1 MEVKDTREI
10 STNLKF
16 GLAVA
21 LSLGGA
27 LYTYHRIKN
36 IKFPPGRG
44 GHVDSRAEN
53 GDLKNNDRANL
64 QKPSHRKILSQNSIS
79 DVSSSRSVDRDCF
92 LLEEFNESK
101 TKDLCPKKNADSLFN
116 DIDYQCVEEEEHER
130 EIRRLRNRVKI
141 LEEKERNLELQL
153 LEYYGIKEQENAVIE
168 LQNRL
173 RLNTM
178 EAKLYNLKIE
188 SLLLDNRR
196 LEAQAADYA
205 NSSAELES
213 AKSKVKLLRK
223 KLKSE
228 GERNKDQIMKLQERL
243 MMMQE
248 QEKRTSEIDRELK
261 MQLEEACELKL
272 ELEEM
277 KKCNEILKLE
287 NIELAQKLEY
297 VQMLAENAVDNDEML
312 EVKEESRRL
321 KQENE
326 ESKDEIERLKTDRC
340 TDLEELVFLRW
351 INACLRNELKN
362 YQPAGKNIARNLSP
376 KSEEKA
382 KKLILEYANKEAKG
396 IDTNYLESDQ
406 WSSSQTSCMTDE
418 RDELPADL
426 PSANKAGK
434 PKLFGKLRRLLL
446 GKSSRRSQG
455 QTPPPSGDNLPG
467 RLSCDF
473 PAGSPRVVDVVNDD
487 IMKASRILS
496 RSGSRRSF
504 DVPRSYS
511 RGNKSMAAGSSNGP
525 RRSNADDA
533 STIIN
538 RIEALTKFDSSW
550 SPAVGMQG
558 DQNDNNDELLKF
570 AEAWKN
576 SHTKKLFRSPSSFD
590 SS

>member
-1 MEVKDTREI
+1 MKMEVKDTKEI

-36 IKFPPGRG
+36 IKFPPGHG
-44 GHVDSRAEN
+44 GHVDSRAVN
-53 GDLKNNDRANL
+53 GELKNNDHDRVL
-64 QKPSHRKILSQNSIS
+64 QKPSHRKVLSQNSLS
-79 DVSSSRSVDRDCF
+79 DISSSSRRSVDRDCF
-92 LLEEFNESK
+92 LLEEFNESS
-101 TKDLCPKKNADSLFN
+101 TNDLCPKKNVDSL
-116 DIDYQCVEEEEHER
+116 EEEEHER

-213 AKSKVKLLRK
+213 AKSKIKLLRK

-248 QEKRTSEIDRELK
+248 QEKRTSDKDRELK

-321 KQENE
+321 LQENN
-326 ESKDEIERLKTDRC
+326 ESKDEIERLKTERC

-362 YQPAGKNIARNLSP
+362 YQPAGKNIARTLSP

-396 IDTNYLESDQ
+396 FDSNYLESDQ

-418 RDELPADL
+418 RDDLPADL

-446 GKSSRRSQG
+446 GKSTRRSQG
-455 QTPPPSGDNLPG
+455 QTPPPSGDSIPG

-473 PAGSPRVVDVVNDD
+473 PAGSPRVVDAGNDD
-487 IMKASRILS
+487 MMKASRILS

-511 RGNKSMAAGSSNGP
+511 RGNKSMAPAGSSSGP
-525 RRSNADDA
+525 RRSNGGEDA
-533 STIIN
+533 SAIIN
-538 RIEALTKFDSSW
+538 RIEALTEFDSSW
-550 SPAVGMQG
+550 SPAVAR
-558 DQNDNNDELLKF
+558 QNDNKDDLLKF

-576 SHTKKLFRSPSSFD
+576 SRTKSFFRSPSSFQ